1 MKSANDTSS
10 EYCTVVFRLK
20 NGRVDAGKFVY
31 ALACRVEQWTHVE
44 VVKLEVG
51 DLRYELRPSLH
62 ADTQP
67 KDHAGEGA
75 GYEQP

>member
-1 MKSANDTSS
+1 M
-10 EYCTVVFRLK
+10 VFRLK

-51 DLRYELRPSLH
+51 DLRYELNSSLH
-62 ADTQP
+62 SEAKTENVTEQGAGNEQP
-67 KDHAGEGA
+67 KE
-75 GYEQP
+75 

>member
-1 MKSANDTSS
+1 MTNTNDTSH

-44 VVKLEVG
+44 VVKLEIG
-51 DLRYELRPSLH
+51 DLRYESAQH
-62 ADTQP
+62 SKQTE
-67 KDHAGEGA
+67 EGA
-75 GYEQP
+75 EYDQPQN